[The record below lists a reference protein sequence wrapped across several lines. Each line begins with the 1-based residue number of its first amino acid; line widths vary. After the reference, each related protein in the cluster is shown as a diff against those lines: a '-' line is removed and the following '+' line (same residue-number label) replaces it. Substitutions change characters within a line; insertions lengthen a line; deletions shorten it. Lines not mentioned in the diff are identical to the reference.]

1 MSSKRELWTGAEPL
15 QAFFD
20 AAPCGLIS
28 GSSDGTILAVND
40 TFLHWTGY
48 AREQLIDTRHFD
60 ELLTAPC
67 RLYYETHFWPLL
79 HIQGFVHEVALDIRR
94 SNGTSLPAL
103 VSSSAQRRSD
113 GSVALLRHAIF
124 VAEDRRAYER
134 ELLLQRRNSEEAVKA
149 KADFLAMFAH
159 EVRNPLCAVVLEAE
173 LLEREA
179 IARNDSSITELR
191 ESLDRVLKLLNSM
204 LDISRLDAGK
214 ISLQMAEFEIG
225 DVVRAVV
232 HSLHPLAQARQLPL
246 TVRIDQT
253 LRRRV
258 IGDPVKLDQALT
270 NLVGNAIKFTES
282 GSVTIGAA
290 RIAPRGGTD
299 LPDLVHV
306 RFDVA
311 DTGIGIAPERTD
323 RIFEEYEQADP
334 SISRRFGGTGL
345 GLAITRKLVE
355 LQGGHLAVVSE
366 LGFGS
371 TFSFELEFE
380 PA

>member
-1 MSSKRELWTGAEPL
+1 MVTNTNTKPEHWNGAEPL
-15 QAFFD
+15 QAFFE

-28 GSSDGTILAVND
+28 ASSDGTILAVNN

-48 AREQLIDTRHFD
+48 DRAALVERRHLD

-79 HIQGFVHEVALDIRR
+79 HIQGAVQEVALDIRR
-94 SNGTSLPAL
+94 SNGTVMPAL
-103 VSSSAQRRSD
+103 ISSVATRKPD
-113 GSVALLRHAIF
+113 GSIALLRHAIF
-124 VAEDRRAYER
+124 AAEDRRAYER
-134 ELLLQRRNSEEAVKA
+134 ELLLQRRNSEQAVKA

-179 IARNDSSITELR
+179 LARGDSAVSDLR
-191 ESLDRVLKLLNSM
+191 ESLDRVLRLLNNM

-214 ISLQMAEFEIG
+214 VSLQMTEFEIG

-232 HSLHPLAQARQLPL
+232 HSLNPLAEARQLPL
-246 TVRIDQT
+246 TVRIDQK
-253 LRRRV
+253 LHRRV

-282 GSVTIGAA
+282 GSVTIGADS
-290 RIAPRGGTD
+290 IPPSGNM
-299 LPDLVHV
+299 VHV
-306 RFDVA
+306 RFDVV
-311 DTGIGIAPERTD
+311 DTGIGIVPERFEH
-323 RIFEEYEQADP
+323 IFEEYEQADP
-334 SISRRFGGTGL
+334 SISQRFGGTGL

-355 LQGGHLAVVSE
+355 MQGGRLAVVSE
-366 LGFGS
+366 PGRGS
-371 TFSFELEFE
+371 TFSFDLEFE